1 MIARFIHD
9 EAGSVAVEYAI
20 LIGMI
25 AIIAIGIAA
34 LGVSVGIGMFDTFAG
49 YFS

>member
-1 MIARFIHD
+1 MLARFVQN
-9 EAGSVAVEYAI
+9 ESGSVAIEYAI

-34 LGVSVGIGMFDTFAG
+34 LGVSVGVGMFDTFAG

>member
-1 MIARFIHD
+1 MFRRFVRD
-9 EAGSVAVEYAI
+9 EAGSVVIEYAI

-34 LGVSVGIGMFDTFAG
+34 LGVSVSVGMFGTFAG